1 MIGPTGVRDS
11 VLVLGLIIIIV
22 ASVLLLTQDRKAR
35 ATERRMLAIIHGTAS
50 STGHSP
56 DYQSVRISGARLH
69 DSPVRQTL
77 VRLFGIKPDIAG
89 VNLIPWPGVLALA
102 LPFGYLCF
110 KIATFL
116 LSPSLA
122 LFIAIGCGFAFA
134 RGTFG
139 WESGRYRRKLYAQMP
154 DLIELLISA
163 VAAGLP
169 VSGAFIQVAKQMP
182 HPTADEF
189 AQVTAD
195 IAVGR
200 PIDQALMRI
209 FERTD
214 VSEYAILA
222 TTVGLQAEVGGRISE
237 SIENLA
243 VIIRERRAIAERAEA
258 RASESK
264 LSSNILAIMPGV
276 FGLVMSSIHPG
287 YLDVF
292 ITNPGARKLI
302 IIAILLLVF
311 GIGLMRMMV
320 RWGTQD

>member
-1 MIGPTGVRDS
+1 MIGTD
-11 VLVLGLIIIIV
+11 LALAIGLML
-22 ASVLLLTQDRKAR
+22 AACAAAGLLAYDRNAR
-35 ATERRMLAIIHGTAS
+35 ATERRMLAIIHGTSAPGS
-50 STGHSP
+50 ATP
-56 DYQSVRISGARLH
+56 DYQSLRLSGARH
-69 DSPVRQTL
+69 HEGRTL
-77 VRLFGIKPDIAG
+77 RGVIRLFGIKPDIAG
-89 VNLIPWPGVLALA
+89 VNLLPWPVVLLLGFPVGFSCYRIGLLLVGPPVALSA
-102 LPFGYLCF
+102 
-110 KIATFL
+110 
-116 LSPSLA
+116 S
-122 LFIAIGCGFAFA
+122 IGCGCAFV
-134 RGTFG
+134 RGFFG

-163 VAAGLP
+163 VSAGLP
-169 VSGAFIQVAKQMP
+169 VSGAFVQVAKQMP
-182 HPTADEF
+182 RPTADEF
-189 AQVTAD
+189 TQVIAD

-243 VIIRERRAIAERAEA
+243 QIIRERRAIAERAEA

-264 LSSNILAIMPGV
+264 LSSNVLAIMPFV

-292 ITNPGARKLI
+292 IINPGARKLI
-302 IIAILLLVF
+302 VIAFLLLVF